1 MRRPTPLTIIAI
13 AVAAIVL
20 IGLLYVYATRNG
32 RAPSDR
38 LDDEEVSRSVEQP
51 ADAAEVCAAQR
62 TYDELRR
69 ELFRKAAAI
78 RGRDEAVFDE
88 IARNAMLSVDR
99 PRLVESEELIGQ
111 VRCSGTLV
119 VVLPPGLSTG
129 NGLSQLRGEAEYGVQ
144 AAADGSGT
152 TVTLLTGESLTAAL
166 ATLVRTGAAPV
177 AAQSPVEDQDVLLPA
192 PSQEPTSAPVI
203 EQPRETA
210 PSEVQGSAA
219 RPSFNCAY
227 AKTSGE
233 RAVCASDALADLDR
247 RMAAQYVAA
256 LRNAGSREARLL
268 RTTRDRF
275 LAYRD
280 RCGSDQCIADT
291 YRGRMREIDDIMSGD
306 LRR

>member
-1 MRRPTPLTIIAI
+1 MTIIAI

-32 RAPSDR
+32 REPSDR
-38 LDDEEVSRSVEQP
+38 LDDEEVIGSVEEPTDTAQ
-51 ADAAEVCAAQR
+51 ACAAQR

-99 PRLVESEELIGQ
+99 PRLVESEESLGQ
-111 VRCSGTLV
+111 LRCSGTLV

-129 NGLSQLRGEAEYGVQ
+129 NGLSQLRGEAEYAVQ

-152 TVTLLTGESLTAAL
+152 TVTLLSGESLTATL
-166 ATLVRTGAAPV
+166 ATLVRKGSAPV
-177 AAQSPVEDQDVLLPA
+177 ATQPSVAAPDVLLPA
-192 PSQEPTSAPVI
+192 PSQQVPAVPEPQRP
-203 EQPRETA
+203 QQTA
-210 PSEVQGSAA
+210 PTEAQRSAA

-227 AKTSGE
+227 ARTRGE
-233 RAVCASDALADLDR
+233 RAVCASGPLADLDR

-256 LRNAGSREARLL
+256 MRDAGPREARLL
-268 RTTRDRF
+268 QTTRDRF

-291 YRGRMREIDDIMSGD
+291 YRGRMREIGDIMS
-306 LRR
+306 RN